1 MKPALVRAAYTALL
15 RLLLPLYFA
24 RLWWRGRREPLYR
37 RHWPERLGFGAER
50 PPGGVWVHAV
60 SLGETRA
67 AAALIDALRQARPGL
82 RIVLTHGTATGR
94 EAGRGLLAA
103 GDHQAWL
110 PYDTPG
116 AVRRFH
122 RRHQP
127 AVGVLMETEIW
138 PNLLHLAHEVGL
150 PMVLA
155 NARLSDRSLA
165 KGRRLGLLMRPAV
178 AALTRTLAQ
187 TEADADRLRQSGVPK
202 VQVSGNLKFDM
213 TPAPALVDR
222 GREWRRLLARPVVL
236 AASTR
241 EGEEDMLL
249 QSWAGLPLPRPL
261 LLVVPRHPQR
271 FDAVFAS
278 AVGRFGSVVR
288 RSRWGDRP
296 PAGCAAAD
304 VWIGDTLGEMP
315 LYYGLADV
323 ALLGGSFAR
332 FGGQNLI
339 EAAACGCPVLLG
351 PHTYNFAAAADDA
364 VAEGAAERS
373 SDIDSAV
380 RRAVVLCA
388 SAEREGLASAALAFA
403 DRHRGA
409 AERMAGEVLALLAR
423 R

>member
-1 MKPALVRAAYTALL
+1 
-15 RLLLPLYFA
+15 
-24 RLWWRGRREPLYR
+24 
-37 RHWPERLGFGAER
+37 
-50 PPGGVWVHAV
+50 
-60 SLGETRA
+60 
-67 AAALIDALRQARPGL
+67 LRQARPGL

-249 QSWAGLPLPRPL
+249 QSWAGLPLPRGPCCWWC
-261 LLVVPRHPQR
+261 PGTRSGSMRSSPAR
-271 FDAVFAS
+271 SAAS
-278 AVGRFGSVVR
+278 AAWSGAAVGATGRRRAARLPMCGSATRSARCRSTTGWRMSPCSAAALHGSVVR
-288 RSRWGDRP
+288 
-296 PAGCAAAD
+296 
-304 VWIGDTLGEMP
+304 T
-315 LYYGLADV
+315 
-323 ALLGGSFAR
+323 
-332 FGGQNLI
+332 
-339 EAAACGCPVLLG
+339 
-351 PHTYNFAAAADDA
+351 
-364 VAEGAAERS
+364 
-373 SDIDSAV
+373 
-380 RRAVVLCA
+380 
-388 SAEREGLASAALAFA
+388 
-403 DRHRGA
+403 
-409 AERMAGEVLALLAR
+409 
-423 R
+423 